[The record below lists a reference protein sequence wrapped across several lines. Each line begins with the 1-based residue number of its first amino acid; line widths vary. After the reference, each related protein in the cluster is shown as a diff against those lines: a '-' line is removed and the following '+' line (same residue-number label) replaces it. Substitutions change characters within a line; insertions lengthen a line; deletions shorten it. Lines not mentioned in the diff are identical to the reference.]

1 MQEEKRMMDN
11 MVRSLLAP
19 TTPSESTPREST
31 PRESTPRESTPSEPT
46 PSEPTPSEPTPSE
59 QAPATPVQEEKETA
73 QSAEEFFAS
82 GPPEKSE

>member
-46 PSEPTPSEPTPSE
+46 PSEPTPSE

>member
-19 TTPSESTPREST
+19 T
-31 PRESTPRESTPSEPT
+31 TPSEPT

>member
-11 MVRSLLAP
+11 MVRSLLTP

-31 PRESTPRESTPSEPT
+31 PSEQAPSEQAPN
-46 PSEPTPSEPTPSE
+46 EPTPSE
-59 QAPATPVQEEKETA
+59 QAPATPVQEEKEAA

>member
-19 TTPSESTPREST
+19 TTPS
-31 PRESTPRESTPSEPT
+31 ESTPRESTPSEPT